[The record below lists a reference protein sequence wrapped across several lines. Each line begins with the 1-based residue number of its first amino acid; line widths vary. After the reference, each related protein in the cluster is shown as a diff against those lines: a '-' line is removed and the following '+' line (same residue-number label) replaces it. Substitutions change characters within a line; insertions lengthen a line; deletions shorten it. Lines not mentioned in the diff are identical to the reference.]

1 MSQILLGASI
11 LEETHHLVR
20 GKILLEGSERGLA
33 VNFLQK
39 MKCVNLGQA
48 FFQILDSKNRKT
60 ALFHRVDIL

>member
-39 MKCVNLGQA
+39 AHIGFQGRNWSNL
-48 FFQILDSKNRKT
+48 S
-60 ALFHRVDIL
+60 